1 MINTGTLNAAL
12 PGATGHTDVLDGGA
26 IDGAAL
32 GGLIGLALIV
42 LAALGAIV
50 LIVAALVQVAQA
62 VHLSEPARTRWV
74 LTVVFAPVFG
84 ALAWFAV
91 GNRLQVG

>member
-1 MINTGTLNAAL
+1 MNSTGIFSSTWHGPLSQA
-12 PGATGHTDVLDGGA
+12 DVLDGGA

-32 GGLIGLALIV
+32 GGLIGLTLIV
-42 LAALGAIV
+42 LAGLGALV
-50 LIVAALVQVAQA
+50 LIVAALAQVARA

-74 LTVVFAPVFG
+74 LTVVFAPLFG

-91 GNRLQVG
+91 GNRLRVD

>member
-1 MINTGTLNAAL
+1 MNSTGTLSNAVR
-12 PGATGHTDVLDGGA
+12 GAHRHADVLDGGA

-32 GGLIGLALIV
+32 GGLIGLTLIV

-50 LIVAALVQVAQA
+50 LIVAALMQVAQA

>member
-1 MINTGTLNAAL
+1 MNSTGILSTAWQGTA
-12 PGATGHTDVLDGGA
+12 GEAGGGA
-26 IDGAAL
+26 IDAAAL
-32 GGLIGLALIV
+32 GALSGVTLIV
-42 LAALGAIV
+42 LAGLGALV
-50 LIVAALVQVAQA
+50 LIVAALAQIVRA

-91 GNRLQVG
+91 GNRLQVR

>member
-1 MINTGTLNAAL
+1 MNSTGILGTAWQGTL
-12 PGATGHTDVLDGGA
+12 GRTDVLDGGA
-26 IDGAAL
+26 IDGATL
-32 GGLIGLALIV
+32 GALIGVTLIV
-42 LAALGAIV
+42 LAGLGALV
-50 LIVAALVQVAQA
+50 LIVAALAQVVRA

-91 GNRLQVG
+91 GNRLQAG